1 MDASVFLSEEA
12 RVIHAAK
19 GAPRRRRNRGRTA
32 AKTGKRPAKPLVR
45 PVKQQRPKAK
55 PKQERPK
62 VKPQNAGVKAS
73 SKLLAKQKMRRA
85 KVCPK
90 KHPLKTYTGDVDG
103 YSCNLCSEMCDQ
115 VYGCRK
121 CDWDA
126 CEDCLKKK
134 AGGSPAPGKKD
145 DPLCWDFLKGKC
157 KRSSCKWK
165 HPEGGDW
172 GGPSSRPPVS
182 GPSFPRGGRFGLAGG
197 PPQNSNSGM
206 PYNPYRNAFA
216 PSRNDSYSR
225 GGSLFNGF
233 SGGSSSNSRAGVQSI
248 KKDVSCP
255 VCWRKFY
262 SVDDLEQHQEMK
274 MHYTPDTL
282 KRLKEVWNERGRNRP
297 RDDNSKDQ
305 DWGVWE
311 KHGTGFGSK
320 MLKKWG
326 SGDRLG
332 KTKPGPINPVAMN
345 MRRSNFGLGFAGA
358 KKRKRMKDDPDCH
371 QIIMNGNRGNNRNK
385 RWKKTHA
392 DGSSGMGG
400 MTSKSK
406 KTGAGKKKKKK
417 RPSKGEKG
425 YELCWNFTQG
435 DCRNGSKCKWKHS

>member
-1 MDASVFLSEEA
+1 
-12 RVIHAAK
+12 VIHAAK

-45 PVKQQRPKAK
+45 PVKQERPKAK

-62 VKPQNAGVKAS
+62 AQPKNAGVKAS

-90 KHPLKTYTGDVDG
+90 KHPLKTFTGDVDG

-126 CEDCLKKK
+126 CEMCLKKK
-134 AGGSPAPGKKD
+134 AGSLLPGKKD

-157 KRSSCKWK
+157 QRSSCKWR

-172 GGPSSRPPVS
+172 GGPSSQPPVS
-182 GPSFPRGGRFGLAGG
+182 GPSFQRGGRFGMRGG
-197 PPQNSNSGM
+197 PLHNSNSGM
-206 PYNPYRNAFA
+206 PYNPYRNAFT
-216 PSRNDSYSR
+216 PSRNDSFSR

-233 SGGSSSNSRAGVQSI
+233 SGGTSISGAGNEAALYPGQ
-248 KKDVSCP
+248 
-255 VCWRKFY
+255 
-262 SVDDLEQHQEMK
+262 
-274 MHYTPDTL
+274 
-282 KRLKEVWNERGRNRP
+282 RLKKVWNERGRNRQ

-305 DWGVWE
+305 NWGVWE

-320 MLKKWG
+320 MLNKWG

-358 KKRKRMKDDPDCH
+358 KKRKRMKVDPDCH
-371 QIIMNGNRGNNRNK
+371 QIVMNGNRGNK
-385 RWKKTHA
+385 RRKKTHA
-392 DGSSGMGG
+392 DGSSGKGG

-406 KTGAGKKKKKK
+406 KTGAGKKKKK